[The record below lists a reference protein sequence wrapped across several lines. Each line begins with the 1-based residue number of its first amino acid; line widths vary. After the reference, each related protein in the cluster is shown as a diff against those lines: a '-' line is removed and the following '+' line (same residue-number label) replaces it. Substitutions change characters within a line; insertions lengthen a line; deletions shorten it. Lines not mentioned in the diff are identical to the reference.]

1 MSALASRLGLVSR
14 LDRWVVGGWV
24 GSGGGGR
31 GRLSGRHGVEAGEC
45 LAVGPAGFRRQ
56 ASGCASGVFLL
67 AGVPGGEGALVCGF
81 SMTRTHLLRRAII
94 QPGGVGIVRFFRQAD
109 RPGESRLAAAVV
121 AAVAVAAVV
130 LAGDSAL
137 PRLSGMPIP
146 AAVEDALTHPGS
158 AGVVAS
164 GKIGNA
170 SWQLVFRPSAQIG
183 GQPGLMCV
191 YGLGQAFLPFTS
203 IGCLPFPRT
212 PLKSGARSDP
222 VWFYPFAEDQL
233 QGAVG
238 VVGADVTS
246 IVLGL
251 DDGQQV
257 KLVPVGRY
265 GYRLVAFVIPG
276 RAGIAAATA
285 YLSNGQYATAIPSDN
300 NGLLFFSSWLWHGA
314 HGH

>member
-1 MSALASRLGLVSR
+1 MERRFASSPQV
-14 LDRWVVGGWV
+14 
-24 GSGGGGR
+24 
-31 GRLSGRHGVEAGEC
+31 
-45 LAVGPAGFRRQ
+45 
-56 ASGCASGVFLL
+56 
-67 AGVPGGEGALVCGF
+67 LVCRF
-81 SMTRTHLLRRAII
+81 SMAGAYLLCCAII
-94 QPGGVGIVRFFRQAD
+94 HPGGVGIVRFFRQAD

-121 AAVAVAAVV
+121 AAVAAVV

-137 PRLSGMPIP
+137 PQLPGMPIP
-146 AAVEDALTHPGS
+146 AAVEDALTHPGP

-183 GQPGLMCV
+183 DQPGLMCV
-191 YGLGQAFLPFTS
+191 YALGQAFSPSTS

-212 PLKSGARSDP
+212 PLKSGARLDP
-222 VWFYPFAEDQL
+222 AWFYPFAEDQL

-246 IVLGL
+246 IALGL

-257 KLVPVGRY
+257 TLVPVGRY

-276 RAGIAAATA
+276 RARIATATA
-285 YLSNGQYATAIPSDN
+285 YLSAGQYATTIPTDN
-300 NGLLFFSSWLWHGA
+300 NGLVFFSSWLWRGA

>member
-1 MSALASRLGLVSR
+1 M
-14 LDRWVVGGWV
+14 
-24 GSGGGGR
+24 
-31 GRLSGRHGVEAGEC
+31 
-45 LAVGPAGFRRQ
+45 
-56 ASGCASGVFLL
+56 
-67 AGVPGGEGALVCGF
+67 
-81 SMTRTHLLRRAII
+81 
-94 QPGGVGIVRFFRQAD
+94 RFFRQAD
-109 RPGESRLAAAVV
+109 RPGGSRLAAAVV

-137 PRLSGMPIP
+137 PRLPGIP
-146 AAVEDALTHPGS
+146 LTAAVEDALTHPGP

-183 GQPGLMCV
+183 DQPGLMCV
-191 YGLGQAFLPFTS
+191 YGLGQAFSPSTS
-203 IGCLPFPRT
+203 VGCLPFPRT
-212 PLKSGARSDP
+212 PLTSGPRLDP
-222 VWFYPFAEDQL
+222 AWFYPFAEDQL
-233 QGAVG
+233 QGGVG

-257 KLVPVGRY
+257 KLVPVERY

-285 YLSNGQYATAIPSDN
+285 YLSNGQYATTIPSDN
-300 NGLLFFSSWLWHGA
+300 NGLLFVSSWLWHDA
-314 HGH
+314 HGP

>member
-1 MSALASRLGLVSR
+1 
-14 LDRWVVGGWV
+14 
-24 GSGGGGR
+24 
-31 GRLSGRHGVEAGEC
+31 
-45 LAVGPAGFRRQ
+45 
-56 ASGCASGVFLL
+56 
-67 AGVPGGEGALVCGF
+67 
-81 SMTRTHLLRRAII
+81 
-94 QPGGVGIVRFFRQAD
+94 VRFFRQAD

-121 AAVAVAAVV
+121 AAVAVAVVV
-130 LAGDSAL
+130 LAGDTAL
-137 PRLSGMPIP
+137 PRLPGIPIP

-158 AGVVAS
+158 ADVVAS
-164 GKIGNA
+164 GKIANA

-183 GQPGLMCV
+183 DQPGLMCV
-191 YGLGQAFLPFTS
+191 YGLGQAFSPFTS

-212 PLKSGARSDP
+212 PLKSGVRSDP

-246 IVLGL
+246 IVLAL

-257 KLVPVGRY
+257 KLIPVGRF

-276 RAGIAAATA
+276 RAGVAAATA
-285 YLSNGQYATAIPSDN
+285 YLSNGQSATTIPSDN
-300 NGLLFFSSWLWHGA
+300 GLLSFSSWLWHGA

>member
-1 MSALASRLGLVSR
+1 MPVLVCLFSLASTY
-14 LDRWVVGGWV
+14 
-24 GSGGGGR
+24 
-31 GRLSGRHGVEAGEC
+31 
-45 LAVGPAGFRRQ
+45 
-56 ASGCASGVFLL
+56 LL
-67 AGVPGGEGALVCGF
+67 C
-81 SMTRTHLLRRAII
+81 RAII
-94 QPGGVGIVRFFRQAD
+94 QRGGVRIVRFIRQQD

-137 PRLSGMPIP
+137 PRLAGMTFP
-146 AAVEDALTHPGS
+146 AAIEDALTHPGP

-164 GKIGNA
+164 GKIGSA

-183 GQPGLMCV
+183 DQPGLMCV
-191 YGLGQAFLPFTS
+191 YGLGQAFSPFTS

-212 PLKSGARSDP
+212 PLKPGARLDP

-246 IVLGL
+246 IVLALG
-251 DDGQQV
+251 DGQQV
-257 KLVPVGRY
+257 KLLPVQRY

-276 RAGIAAATA
+276 RAGIAGATA
-285 YLSNGQYATAIPSDN
+285 YLSNGQYATTIPSDN
-300 NGLLFFSSWLWHGA
+300 SGLPFFSSWLWHGA
-314 HGH
+314 DGH

>member
-1 MSALASRLGLVSR
+1 M
-14 LDRWVVGGWV
+14 
-24 GSGGGGR
+24 
-31 GRLSGRHGVEAGEC
+31 
-45 LAVGPAGFRRQ
+45 
-56 ASGCASGVFLL
+56 
-67 AGVPGGEGALVCGF
+67 
-81 SMTRTHLLRRAII
+81 
-94 QPGGVGIVRFFRQAD
+94 RFFRQAD
-109 RPGESRLAAAVV
+109 RPGESRLVAAVV
-121 AAVAVAAVV
+121 AAVAIAAVV

-137 PRLSGMPIP
+137 PGLSGMPIP

-164 GKIGNA
+164 GRIGNA

-183 GQPGLMCV
+183 EQPGLMCV

-212 PLKSGARSDP
+212 PLKSGARLDP
-222 VWFYPFAEDQL
+222 VWFYPFAEDRL

-246 IVLGL
+246 IVLAL
-251 DDGQQV
+251 DGGQQV

-285 YLSNGQYATAIPSDN
+285 YLSNGQYATTIPSNN

>member
-1 MSALASRLGLVSR
+1 V
-14 LDRWVVGGWV
+14 
-24 GSGGGGR
+24 
-31 GRLSGRHGVEAGEC
+31 
-45 LAVGPAGFRRQ
+45 
-56 ASGCASGVFLL
+56 
-67 AGVPGGEGALVCGF
+67 
-81 SMTRTHLLRRAII
+81 
-94 QPGGVGIVRFFRQAD
+94 IVRFFRQAD
-109 RPGESRLAAAVV
+109 RPGESRLVAAVV

-137 PRLSGMPIP
+137 PRLSGIPIP

-158 AGVVAS
+158 ADVVAS

-183 GQPGLMCV
+183 EQPGLMCV

-212 PLKSGARSDP
+212 PLKSGARLDP

-276 RAGIAAATA
+276 RARIAAATA
-285 YLSNGQYATAIPSDN
+285 YLSNGQYATAIPSNN

>member
-1 MSALASRLGLVSR
+1 M
-14 LDRWVVGGWV
+14 
-24 GSGGGGR
+24 
-31 GRLSGRHGVEAGEC
+31 
-45 LAVGPAGFRRQ
+45 
-56 ASGCASGVFLL
+56 
-67 AGVPGGEGALVCGF
+67 
-81 SMTRTHLLRRAII
+81 
-94 QPGGVGIVRFFRQAD
+94 RFFRRAD
-109 RPGESRLAAAVV
+109 RPGESRLVAAVV
-121 AAVAVAAVV
+121 AAVAVAGVV

-137 PRLSGMPIP
+137 PRLSGIPIP
-146 AAVEDALTHPGS
+146 AAVEDALTHPGP

-170 SWQLVFRPSAQIG
+170 SWQLVFRPSAQIAE
-183 GQPGLMCV
+183 QPGLMCV
-191 YGLGQAFLPFTS
+191 YGLGQAFSPSTS

-212 PLKSGARSDP
+212 PLKSGARLDP
-222 VWFYPFAEDQL
+222 VWIYPFAEDQL

-257 KLVPVGRY
+257 KLVPVERY

-276 RAGIAAATA
+276 RAGITAATA
-285 YLSNGQYATAIPSDN
+285 YLSNGQYATTIPSDN
-300 NGLLFFSSWLWHGA
+300 NGLVFFSSWLWRGA